1 MRTSSSGLPSIPVV
15 ILDES
20 LTVIQNSSEEKSQAK
35 PEIPEAGGS
44 ENSNTVQTSLLAEY
58 PQLQVMSPSMQSSSN
73 PTAPFAYEALLT
85 QSSMVQRLINQP
97 YLPANPFGETADH
110 GTAENEIF

>member
-1 MRTSSSGLPSIPVV
+1 
-15 ILDES
+15 
-20 LTVIQNSSEEKSQAK
+20 
-35 PEIPEAGGS
+35 
-44 ENSNTVQTSLLAEY
+44 
-58 PQLQVMSPSMQSSSN
+58 MQSSSN